1 MLLLFC
7 MSPSDGV
14 GPSGMN
20 KVLLNRIEFVFGATV
35 LVYKSNSFLAVKC
48 VYMSVKCVCVCVCV
62 CGRHTCIACVGAE
75 GGMSSMLY
83 LLFYTVYF
91 DRTVFFSVILLLL
104 LMSLGA
110 V

>member
-1 MLLLFC
+1 

-20 KVLLNRIEFVFGATV
+20 KVLLNRIASVFGATV
-35 LVYKSNSFLAVKC
+35 LVYKSNSLLAVKC
-48 VYMSVKCVCVCVCV
+48 VYMSVKCVCVCV

>member
-1 MLLLFC
+1 

-62 CGRHTCIACVGAE
+62 WKAHMHCVCGCGRGDEQYVI
-75 GGMSSMLY
+75 SIILY
-83 LLFYTVYF
+83 SIF
-91 DRTVFFSVILLLL
+91 
-104 LMSLGA
+104 
-110 V
+110 

>member
-1 MLLLFC
+1 

-20 KVLLNRIEFVFGATV
+20 KVLLNRIESVFGAIV

-48 VYMSVKCVCVCVCV
+48 VYMSVKCVCVCVEGTHACV
-62 CGRHTCIACVGAE
+62 CGCGRGV
-75 GGMSSMLY
+75 SSMLY

-91 DRTVFFSVILLLL
+91 DRTIFFSVILLLL